1 MRDQDDGRPNRSE
14 QKSVRLEGQ
23 SGSTYEAG
31 AATPTSQAPSS
42 HAPVG
47 GPSAR
52 GLSDDRR
59 LSLFQAVF
67 DETPDVILL
76 KDENGNFLLCNQ
88 TLARLYGTTPDAM
101 VGKHDDDFGV
111 PKEIADGFRANVMAI
126 MASGLPEVVYE
137 TSRDAKSGELR
148 HFKSIKRPFRD
159 ASGRN
164 QILVIA
170 HDITD
175 VVTAQDRVAASEFT
189 LRQVMKATQEGIWD
203 WHVPTGRLEHNE
215 RWFQILGYEAGE
227 VDNNVQAFSSHLHP
241 EDKDMVW
248 AAITRLLNGTDAHYS
263 SEHRMIRKDG
273 TVMWVLDRGRVIERD
288 AAGNPIR
295 VVGAYSDIS
304 ERKRS
309 EAQLEQAL
317 RTAEQATRAK
327 SEFLATMSH
336 ELRTPMNGILGMA
349 QLLVSKDV
357 SSKERV
363 DLAQVIVRSGE
374 SLLFLLNEILDLS
387 RIEAGKVELNSESF
401 DPHRLVEDVV
411 QVFLEQAKAKGLELR
426 IERSSS
432 AKGIFTGDPNR
443 LRQMLSNYV
452 ANAVKFTRAGS
463 ISIETSLLT
472 DRSGLATLKFAVRDT
487 GVGFAPE
494 ERNLLFK
501 PFSQIDVS
509 STREH
514 GGSGLGLSIVACLAE
529 QMGGAYGAAG
539 VKGVGAEFWFSV
551 PARYAESLSTFDGRD
566 RPADEGSELNLSGV
580 ALVVEDNEVNR
591 EVMKAMLDHLGVE
604 AQYAC
609 NGQEALEL
617 IQTGVAFGVVLM
629 DVQMPV
635 MDGLDAARRI
645 RQLEFDRAAL
655 RTPIVAVTAGVFEE
669 QISQCLMSGMDGVL
683 AKPVNLVQLA
693 STLRKWLH

>member
-1 MRDQDDGRPNRSE
+1 
-14 QKSVRLEGQ
+14 
-23 SGSTYEAG
+23 
-31 AATPTSQAPSS
+31 
-42 HAPVG
+42 
-47 GPSAR
+47 
-52 GLSDDRR
+52 
-59 LSLFQAVF
+59 
-67 DETPDVILL
+67 
-76 KDENGNFLLCNQ
+76 
-88 TLARLYGTTPDAM
+88 
-101 VGKHDDDFGV
+101 
-111 PKEIADGFRANVMAI
+111 
-126 MASGLPEVVYE
+126 
-137 TSRDAKSGELR
+137 
-148 HFKSIKRPFRD
+148 
-159 ASGRN
+159 
-164 QILVIA
+164 
-170 HDITD
+170 
-175 VVTAQDRVAASEFT
+175 
-189 LRQVMKATQEGIWD
+189 
-203 WHVPTGRLEHNE
+203 
-215 RWFQILGYEAGE
+215 
-227 VDNNVQAFSSHLHP
+227 
-241 EDKDMVW
+241 
-248 AAITRLLNGTDAHYS
+248 
-263 SEHRMIRKDG
+263 
-273 TVMWVLDRGRVIERD
+273 
-288 AAGNPIR
+288 
-295 VVGAYSDIS
+295 
-304 ERKRS
+304 
-309 EAQLEQAL
+309 
-317 RTAEQATRAK
+317 
-327 SEFLATMSH
+327 
-336 ELRTPMNGILGMA
+336 MNGILGMA

-472 DRSGLATLKFAVRDT
+472 DKSGLATLKFAVRDT

-566 RPADEGSELNLSGV
+566 RPADERSELNLSGV